1 MKINLLQKINSKIIM
16 LFIMF
21 STISLSDANSD
32 AFAQVFREA
41 SKQSDS
47 KKIIERVVNSLYY
60 GLLAIYR
67 GVSLKISQLCGF
79 ILIAFMIISIL
90 KIILQNIDKVDV
102 YTIMKMI
109 LPTFVKNIVIAFI
122 LVTPITYNS
131 TSGLTGGGMVNGT
144 ILTRIVEAIFTMFY
158 RLGLIFFNDPKF
170 NNATPGR
177 IADIFFSRPLNLLEK
192 TFSFMTFFAV
202 FISIAKVILLIVC
215 LWICGKIISV
225 YVANIFMALM
235 LTTFSIFYLLFLT
248 MEGTAQIG
256 HRGINTIIVQSVTLF
271 MTVAMMGISYQVMRL
286 IAVGDSISGIASMT
300 VILFMLEQVI
310 ENISGMAVA
319 ITSGGGLGQSK
330 GDAFLQLTGAFGAIA
345 GGLAIMGGA
354 KLDELKEG
362 NTKDTESELFS
373 KENNAKEDNNSSK
386 YSDKEIMA
394 KANRNVENEA
404 SGRYSGNSGG
414 NSSNTSDNGLGVR
427 YRKGRGVPKNFKK
440 AEDSFRDYKD
450 MKKKS
455 GLGINLKIGIG
466 MALFLQ
472 AGTSDLSKISSYK
485 DLINNFKDATG
496 NNNQSNYPY
505 NVLSRTQQLKEMG
518 ADMFN
523 IGLNN
528 LRDEFLIK
536 PNLNPEM
543 GSMNEAVRG
552 NAYNYENQSNNS
564 NKGDS
569 YSPITNGNNQN
580 SYLNNNTMLLMD
592 NLEKINRNN
601 PNKIVS
607 QYTNSEEI
615 ENIARNATEEFY
627 KRIKEN
633 K

>member
-1 MKINLLQKINSKIIM
+1 M
-16 LFIMF
+16 
-21 STISLSDANSD
+21 
-32 AFAQVFREA
+32 
-41 SKQSDS
+41 
-47 KKIIERVVNSLYY
+47 
-60 GLLAIYR
+60 
-67 GVSLKISQLCGF
+67 
-79 ILIAFMIISIL
+79 
-90 KIILQNIDKVDV
+90 
-102 YTIMKMI
+102 
-109 LPTFVKNIVIAFI
+109 
-122 LVTPITYNS
+122 
-131 TSGLTGGGMVNGT
+131 
-144 ILTRIVEAIFTMFY
+144 
-158 RLGLIFFNDPKF
+158 
-170 NNATPGR
+170 
-177 IADIFFSRPLNLLEK
+177 
-192 TFSFMTFFAV
+192 
-202 FISIAKVILLIVC
+202 
-215 LWICGKIISV
+215 ICGKIISV

-256 HRGINTIIVQSVTLF
+256 YRGINTIIVQSVTLF
-271 MTVAMMGISYQVMRL
+271 MTVAMMGISYQVIRL

-330 GDAFLQLTGAFGAIA
+330 GDAFLQMTGAFGAIA

-362 NTKDTESELFS
+362 NTKDTESELSS
-373 KENNAKEDNNSSK
+373 KESNTKEKNRNSK
-386 YSDKEIMA
+386 NEKDKEIMA

-404 SGRYSGNSGG
+404 SGRYSGNSGS
-414 NSSNTSDNGLGVR
+414 NNSNTSDNGLGVR

-440 AEDSFRDYKD
+440 AEDSFRDYKNI
-450 MKKKS
+450 KKNS
-455 GLGINLKIGIG
+455 GLGINSKIGIG
-466 MALFLQ
+466 VALFLQ

-485 DLINNFKDATG
+485 DLIDKFKDTTG

-505 NVLSRTQQLKEMG
+505 NVLSRTQQLKDEG
-518 ADMFN
+518 YELFKD
-523 IGLNN
+523 GLIDLKKDLLSVPDLN
-528 LRDEFLIK
+528 L
-536 PNLNPEM
+536 EM

-552 NAYNYENQSNNS
+552 NAYNYESQSNNS
-564 NKGDS
+564 NKGTD
-569 YSPITNGNNQN
+569 YSPIDTNNSNN
-580 SYLNNNTMLLMD
+580 YLNDNTTLLMN

-627 KRIKEN
+627 KRIKKN

>member
-1 MKINLLQKINSKIIM
+1 M
-16 LFIMF
+16 
-21 STISLSDANSD
+21 
-32 AFAQVFREA
+32 EA
-41 SKQSDS
+41 
-47 KKIIERVVNSLYY
+47 L
-60 GLLAIYR
+60 
-67 GVSLKISQLCGF
+67 
-79 ILIAFMIISIL
+79 
-90 KIILQNIDKVDV
+90 
-102 YTIMKMI
+102 
-109 LPTFVKNIVIAFI
+109 
-122 LVTPITYNS
+122 
-131 TSGLTGGGMVNGT
+131 
-144 ILTRIVEAIFTMFY
+144 FTMFY

-170 NNATPGR
+170 NNATPGQ
-177 IADIFFSRPLNLLEK
+177 IADIFFSRPIRLLEK

-248 MEGTAQIG
+248 MEDTAQIG

-386 YSDKEIMA
+386 YNDKEIIA

-404 SGRYSGNSGG
+404 SGRYSGSSS

-427 YRKGRGVPKNFKK
+427 YNKGRGVPKNFKK

-455 GLGINLKIGIG
+455 GLGINSKIGIG

-472 AGTSDLSKISSYK
+472 AGTSDLSKIASYK
-485 DLINNFKDATG
+485 DLIDKFKDATG

-505 NVLSRTQQLKEMG
+505 NVLSRTEQLRKSG
-518 ADMFN
+518 YILFKD
-523 IGLNN
+523 G
-528 LRDEFLIK
+528 LRDLRGELLSV
-536 PNLNPEM
+536 PDLNPEM

-569 YSPITNGNNQN
+569 YSPITNGNNPN
-580 SYLNNNTMLLMD
+580 SYLNNNTTLLMND
-592 NLEKINRNN
+592 LEKINRNN

-607 QYTNSEEI
+607 QEYNSFEDI
-615 ENIARNATEEFY
+615 GKI
-627 KRIKEN
+627 IKN
-633 K
+633 FRKKTQ

>member
-1 MKINLLQKINSKIIM
+1 MKINLLQKINNKIIM

-109 LPTFVKNIVIAFI
+109 LPTFVKNIVIAFT
-122 LVTPITYNS
+122 LVTPTVYNS
-131 TSGLTGGGMVNGT
+131 TSGLTGGGMVKGT
-144 ILTRIVEAIFTMFY
+144 ILTRIVEAVFTMFY

-170 NNATPGR
+170 NNATPGQ
-177 IADIFFSRPLNLLEK
+177 IADIFFSRPIRLLEK

-256 HRGINTIIVQSVTLF
+256 YRGINTIIVQSVTLF
-271 MTVAMMGISYQVMRL
+271 MTVAMMGISYQVIRL

-345 GGLAIMGGA
+345 GGLAMMGLA

-362 NTKDTESELFS
+362 NTEESGSELSGKESNTKEKNRNS
-373 KENNAKEDNNSSK
+373 KNEKDR
-386 YSDKEIMA
+386 EIMA

-404 SGRYSGNSGG
+404 SGRYSGSN
-414 NSSNTSDNGLGVR
+414 NSNTSDNGLGVR
-427 YRKGRGVPKNFKK
+427 YNKGRGVPKNFKK
-440 AEDSFRDYKD
+440 AEDTFKDYKN
-450 MKKKS
+450 MKKNS
-455 GLGINLKIGIG
+455 RLGINSKIGIG
-466 MALFLQ
+466 VALFLQ

-485 DLINNFKDATG
+485 DLINNFKDVTG

-505 NVLSRTQQLKEMG
+505 NVLSKTHQVGEAGAQLFKNG
-518 ADMFN
+518 LRN
-523 IGLNN
+523 IREEL
-528 LRDEFLIK
+528 LLI

-564 NKGDS
+564 NKESS
-569 YSPITNGNNQN
+569 YSPITNGNNPN
-580 SYLNNNTMLLMD
+580 SYLNNNTALLMND
-592 NLEKINRNN
+592 LEKINRNN

-607 QYTNSEEI
+607 QEYNSFEDI
-615 ENIARNATEEFY
+615 GNI
-627 KRIKEN
+627 IK
-633 K
+633 KFRKKTQ

>member
-1 MKINLLQKINSKIIM
+1 MKIKVLQKINSKILM

-21 STISLSDANSD
+21 STISLSDENSD
-32 AFAQVFREA
+32 NFARIFREA
-41 SKQSDS
+41 SKHTDS
-47 KKIIERVVNSLYY
+47 KKIIERTVNSLYY

-90 KIILQNIDKVDV
+90 RIILQNMDKVDV
-102 YTIMKMI
+102 YTIIKMI
-109 LPTFVKNIVIAFI
+109 LPTFVKNIVIAFT
-122 LVTPITYNS
+122 LVTPTVYNS
-131 TSGLTGGGMVNGT
+131 TSGLTGGGMVKGT
-144 ILTRIVEAIFTMFY
+144 ILTRIVEAVFTMFY

-170 NNATPGR
+170 NNATPGQ
-177 IADIFFSRPLNLLEK
+177 IADIFFSRPIRLLEK

-248 MEGTAQIG
+248 MEDTAQIG

-386 YSDKEIMA
+386 YNDKEIIA

-404 SGRYSGNSGG
+404 SGRYSGSSS

-427 YRKGRGVPKNFKK
+427 YNKGRGVPKNFKK
-440 AEDSFRDYKD
+440 AEDSFRDYKN
-450 MKKKS
+450 MKKNS
-455 GLGINLKIGIG
+455 GLGINSKIGLG
-466 MALFLQ
+466 VALFLQ
-472 AGTSDLSKISSYK
+472 AGTSDLSKIASYK
-485 DLINNFKDATG
+485 DLIDKYKDATG
-496 NNNQSNYPY
+496 NNNQSSYPY
-505 NVLSRTQQLKEMG
+505 NTISQNVKKAGMELLANGWGNLVEELKM
-518 ADMFN
+518 A
-523 IGLNN
+523 
-528 LRDEFLIK
+528 

-552 NAYNYENQSNNS
+552 NAYNYENQSSNS
-564 NKGDS
+564 NNENS
-569 YSPITNGNNQN
+569 YSPIINSSSQNGYSNN
-580 SYLNNNTMLLMD
+580 STTLLMND
-592 NLEKINRNN
+592 LEKINRNN
-601 PNKIVS
+601 PNKIIS
-607 QYTNSEEI
+607 QEYNSFEDI
-615 ENIARNATEEFY
+615 GKI
-627 KRIKEN
+627 IKDFR
-633 K
+633 KKT

>member
-1 MKINLLQKINSKIIM
+1 M
-16 LFIMF
+16 
-21 STISLSDANSD
+21 
-32 AFAQVFREA
+32 
-41 SKQSDS
+41 
-47 KKIIERVVNSLYY
+47 
-60 GLLAIYR
+60 
-67 GVSLKISQLCGF
+67 
-79 ILIAFMIISIL
+79 
-90 KIILQNIDKVDV
+90 
-102 YTIMKMI
+102 
-109 LPTFVKNIVIAFI
+109 
-122 LVTPITYNS
+122 
-131 TSGLTGGGMVNGT
+131 
-144 ILTRIVEAIFTMFY
+144 
-158 RLGLIFFNDPKF
+158 
-170 NNATPGR
+170 
-177 IADIFFSRPLNLLEK
+177 
-192 TFSFMTFFAV
+192 
-202 FISIAKVILLIVC
+202 
-215 LWICGKIISV
+215 ICGKIISV

-271 MTVAMMGISYQVMRL
+271 MTVAMMGISYQVIRL

-330 GDAFLQLTGAFGAIA
+330 GDAFLQMTGAFGAIA

-362 NTKDTESELFS
+362 NTKDTESELSS
-373 KENNAKEDNNSSK
+373 KESNTKEKNRNSK
-386 YSDKEIMA
+386 NEKDKEIMA

-404 SGRYSGNSGG
+404 SGRYSGNSGS
-414 NSSNTSDNGLGVR
+414 NNSNTSDNGLGVR

-440 AEDSFRDYKD
+440 AEDSFRDYKN
-450 MKKKS
+450 MKKNS
-455 GLGINLKIGIG
+455 GLGINSKIGIG
-466 MALFLQ
+466 VALFLQ

-485 DLINNFKDATG
+485 DLIDKFKDTTG

-505 NVLSRTQQLKEMG
+505 NVLSRTQQLKDEG
-518 ADMFN
+518 YELFKD
-523 IGLNN
+523 GLIDLKKDLLSVPDLN
-528 LRDEFLIK
+528 L
-536 PNLNPEM
+536 EM

-552 NAYNYENQSNNS
+552 NAYNYESQSNNS
-564 NKGDS
+564 NKGTD
-569 YSPITNGNNQN
+569 YSPIDTNNSNN
-580 SYLNNNTMLLMD
+580 YLNDNTTLLMN

-627 KRIKEN
+627 KRIKKN